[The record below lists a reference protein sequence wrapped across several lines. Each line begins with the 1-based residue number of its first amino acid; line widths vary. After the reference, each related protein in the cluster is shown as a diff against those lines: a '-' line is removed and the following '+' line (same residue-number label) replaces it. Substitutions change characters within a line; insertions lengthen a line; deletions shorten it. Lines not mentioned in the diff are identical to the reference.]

1 MAVHIR
7 LARHGS
13 KKRPFYRVVV
23 TDQRNARDGRF
34 IERVGTFDPNVEG
47 GLVLDL
53 ARVDHWKS
61 VGAQTSE
68 TVGRLIKT
76 AQKAKAA
83 S

>member
-23 TDQRNARDGRF
+23 TDQRNPRDGRF
-34 IERVGTFDPNVEG
+34 IETLGTYNPSAGEGVFRVDR
-47 GLVLDL
+47 

-61 VGAQTSE
+61 VGAHVSDA
-68 TVGRLIKT
+68 VDRLLKRT
-76 AQKAKAA
+76 ARAA
-83 S
+83 QG